1 MAAES
6 VSFRITRNTEDLAQ
20 TTHALSQ
27 RVVKLEQRLQALELQ
42 LAQWS
47 DQGNHQESEQLD
59 SLENVE
65 RLLHDCRCLLG
76 FEDQPAHPAAGV
88 DEDHLLGSDQPLAA

>member
-27 RVVKLEQRLQALELQ
+27 RVVKLEHRLQALELQ

-47 DQGNHQESEQLD
+47 DQGNHQQSEPV
-59 SLENVE
+59 SYT
-65 RLLHDCRCLLG
+65 
-76 FEDQPAHPAAGV
+76 
-88 DEDHLLGSDQPLAA
+88 HLTLPTILRV

>member
-76 FEDQPAHPAAGV
+76 VEELPVHPSAEVDDDDSQGGDQPIAA
-88 DEDHLLGSDQPLAA
+88 